1 VRSGNNER
9 RHRLFGRDNEG
20 SNQGSGKGQEKE
32 DKEVSEVETAAVREE
47 RSEIEGKMPN
57 H

>member
-1 VRSGNNER
+1 
-9 RHRLFGRDNEG
+9 LFGRDNEG